1 MVFLNINTIK
11 IKVLN
16 IKPNI
21 IKCFLL
27 VTNLY
32 FFCNSFVSLN
42 NTIEKKCMYFI
53 VLKNSN
59 YLILLNIFKK
69 QSKKIHNSEMLT
81 RSHYFAVV

>member
-1 MVFLNINTIK
+1 M
-11 IKVLN
+11 
-16 IKPNI
+16 
-21 IKCFLL
+21 FLL

-32 FFCNSFVSLN
+32 FFCNSFVNLN

-69 QSKKIHNSEMLT
+69 QSKKIHNSKMLT
-81 RSHYFAVV
+81 KSHYLGVV

>member
-1 MVFLNINTIK
+1 M
-11 IKVLN
+11 
-16 IKPNI
+16 
-21 IKCFLL
+21 FLL

-32 FFCNSFVSLN
+32 FFCNSFVNLN

-69 QSKKIHNSEMLT
+69 QSKKIHIPKMLN
-81 RSHYFAVV
+81 RSHYFGVV